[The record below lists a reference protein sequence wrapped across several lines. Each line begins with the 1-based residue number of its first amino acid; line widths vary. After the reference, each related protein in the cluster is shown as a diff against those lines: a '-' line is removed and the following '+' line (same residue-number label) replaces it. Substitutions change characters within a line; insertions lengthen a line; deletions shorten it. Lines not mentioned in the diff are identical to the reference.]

1 MKIVHHFEALPT
13 ENQPAFC
20 ALGMF
25 DGLHIGHQS
34 VLRHVTK
41 QAKSKQGL
49 SVVLTFQDHPAELLA
64 PERSPKLIYPAHFK
78 QTLLESMGVNIG
90 WIIPFDKKLSQLSAE
105 EFVQKI
111 REFTHDLSG
120 ISVGSNF
127 SFGHNRQGNVGLL
140 EACGK
145 RDGFKVEGKP
155 SCTFENELV
164 SSTRIRNLIQSG
176 NIDLASKLLGRPY
189 CLIGQVIHGNGLGRK
204 LGFPTA
210 NLDCERLALPPLGV
224 YAITCNIDGKAF
236 DGVLNIGYR
245 PTLNHPVPKLQ
256 VEAHFWGIEMDL
268 YSKQLAL
275 EIKGKLRD
283 EHRFPN
289 VDALKLQIQKDI
301 EKAKILLNEV

>member
-13 ENQPAFC
+13 ENQPVFC

-145 RDGFKVEGKP
+145 RDGFQVEGKP